1 MQGWDHFKTMWMP
14 LYECL
19 ESCTSVELSHVII
32 VSEGQPHNLPSCF
45 NAWQLAGS
53 LKDPACTA
61 QAHAAR
67 PFLASSLE
75 TSVRSIVVKG
85 GDVKLQG
92 ASSLEWGCSASIW
105 SPIEITY
112 ELEGEV
118 EHSLCSFRGWILFW
132 FLEHDHWNLGRGNHA
147 FQSFRE
153 TTHSASVPFRK
164 AMLSCSQHT
173 STFGKELGV
182 PPHHSH
188 RQA

>member
-1 MQGWDHFKTMWMP
+1 MWMP

-45 NAWQLAGS
+45 SAWQLAGS

-118 EHSLCSFRGWILFW
+118 EHLFVLFQGMNPVLVFGTW
-132 FLEHDHWNLGRGNHA
+132 PLESRLGKPCFPKLSRNN
-147 FQSFRE
+147 
-153 TTHSASVPFRK
+153 TASVPFRK

>member
-1 MQGWDHFKTMWMP
+1 MQGCDHFKTMWMP

-19 ESCTSVELSHVII
+19 ESCTSVEFSHVII

-45 NAWQLAGS
+45 SAWQLAGS

-85 GDVKLQG
+85 GDVKIQG
-92 ASSLEWGCSASIW
+92 ASSLEWGCSVSIW

-112 ELEGEV
+112 ELEREVKDCPRTPLCDLWGDESCFGFWNMTTGISAGETMFSKAF
-118 EHSLCSFRGWILFW
+118 EKQHIRLQSLSGKLCWAA
-132 FLEHDHWNLGRGNHA
+132 HN
-147 FQSFRE
+147 
-153 TTHSASVPFRK
+153 THPLLARS
-164 AMLSCSQHT
+164 
-173 STFGKELGV
+173 
-182 PPHHSH
+182 
-188 RQA
+188 